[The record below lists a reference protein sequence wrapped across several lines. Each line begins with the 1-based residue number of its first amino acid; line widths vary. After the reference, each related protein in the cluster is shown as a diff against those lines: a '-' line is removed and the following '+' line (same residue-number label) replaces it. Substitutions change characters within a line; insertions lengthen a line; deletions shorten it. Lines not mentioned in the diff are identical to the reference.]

1 MTLSASDLVGAWRL
15 VSATEVFADGVR
27 MPEFGPHVN
36 GYLSYSPDGIVSAT
50 LGSTDRI
57 RTNDP
62 DPQSVST
69 ANLALMAG
77 GFLAYAGPYTV
88 DSASD
93 TVTHHVDIALFTGWE
108 GKPQTRHARVEG
120 NDLFITGSPRT
131 TIDGLTFHSELH
143 WTRVT
148 ARATQAS

>member
-1 MTLSASDLVGAWRL
+1 MTLSTSDLVGAWRL

-50 LGSTDRI
+50 LGSMDRV

-77 GFLAYAGPYTV
+77 GFIAYAGPYSV
-88 DSASD
+88 DPASD
-93 TVTHHVDIALFTGWE
+93 MVTHHVDVALFTGWE
-108 GKPQTRHARVEG
+108 GKPQARHARIEG

-143 WTRVT
+143 WTRMS
-148 ARATQAS
+148 ALPTQDS